1 LWPRKPS
8 QASFLERL
16 DDSALLLSDI
26 ETPDRSKPVRPT
38 RWHDY
43 IFEDDFEAG
52 RCGTLLK
59 KVGELLAR
67 RP

>member
-1 LWPRKPS
+1 
-8 QASFLERL
+8 
-16 DDSALLLSDI
+16 LL
-26 ETPDRSKPVRPT
+26 PT

-59 KVGELLAR
+59 KVGELRLAR